1 MERLTNP
8 KAIAMVTTAL
18 FIASLLWLTNTKR
31 INSSL
36 ETELREESLKSE
48 SLLSEKLFLEKD
60 LEKFKE
66 QLFSL
71 KDKNK
76 DLNALVKETTARLNN
91 QEADYNRMKKENL
104 SLAQVKKQRQEL
116 TALKS
121 QLENELQNLRSS
133 YAELEAKNHEL
144 TSTVASLE
152 ERNKILSDDLN
163 RAMFASVDQS
173 QLHAVKRNNERLT
186 VKAKRAKKLVASFE
200 VPANLKNLSFRIVD
214 ANGKVLS
221 SDAGLINSSILPS
234 ETNYTASSDPEI
246 EGNRLQKVEMTYTA
260 KEKLR
265 SGVYTVEILNENL
278 YVGSLKV
285 KLK

>member
-1 MERLTNP
+1 MERLTSP

-48 SLLSEKLFLEKD
+48 SLLSEKLSLEKD

-76 DLNALVKETTARLNN
+76 DLDELVKQTTTRLSN

-104 SLAQVKKQRQEL
+104 SLAQLKKQRQEL

-121 QLENELQNLRSS
+121 ELENELQNLRSS
-133 YAELEAKNHEL
+133 YAALEAKNHAL
-144 TSTVASLE
+144 TTTVASLE
-152 ERNKILSDDLN
+152 ERNKILSDDLD

-200 VPANLKNLSFRIVD
+200 VPANLKNLSFRILD
-214 ANGKVLS
+214 ASGKILS

-234 ETNYTASSDPEI
+234 ETNYIASSAPEI

-285 KLK
+285 RLK